1 MTEKTILKNFNF
13 DEYRAKTEYISVSE
27 LKSFIDS
34 PYSYY
39 KRYIQGIRDN
49 KKSSA
54 MTFGSLVHCL
64 VLEPELFDKEYLV
77 TTVRKDARTK
87 AYQEVLEQAG
97 ARQCISPADLERAKQ
112 CAETARP
119 LILEYGPDFEAENS
133 LFYQGPK
140 GFLGMKAKARFD
152 GWSPSHEVI
161 VDVKT
166 TNNLPT
172 YQNVIKAMFNFNYQL
187 QVSWYMDIWK
197 AITGKMPKGFEFI
210 FTLSEFPF
218 ASVRYKV
225 DREIIQL
232 GRYEYKAALK
242 ELRDTLSGPIEESNF
257 PRMRKQNLI
266 LKLPHWKQTKRLSK
280 DVSL

>member
-1 MTEKTILKNFNF
+1 MSEKQILKNFDF
-13 DEYRAKTEYISVSE
+13 AAYRAKTDYISVSE

-39 KRYIQGIRDN
+39 KRYIKGIRDN

-64 VLEPELFDKEYLV
+64 VLEPELFDSEYLV

-97 ARQCISPADLERAKQ
+97 KRECISPADLERAKQ
-112 CAETARP
+112 CAQTARP
-119 LILEYGPDFEAENS
+119 LILEYGKDFEAENS
-133 LFYQGPK
+133 LLYQGPR

-152 GWSPSHEVI
+152 GWSPSQEVI

-166 TNNLPT
+166 TNKLPT
-172 YQNVIKAMFNFNYQL
+172 YDNVIKAMFNFNYQL
-187 QVSWYMDIWK
+187 QVAWYMDIWK
-197 AITGKMPKGFEFI
+197 AITGKLPKGFEFI
-210 FTLSEFPF
+210 FVQSEFPY
-218 ASVRYKV
+218 ASARYKV
-225 DREIIQL
+225 DREVVKL
-232 GRYEYKAALK
+232 GRSEYKYHLRH
-242 ELRDTLSGPIEESNF
+242 LRDTLAGPLDEDNF

-266 LKLPHWKQTKRLSK
+266 LKLPSWKRPATVT